1 MKNIKTKIAGGLTA
15 LALSGLALIGC
26 PEQPKA
32 EAELPKVESIK
43 SEQIDYF
50 AEFQMNP
57 KSQLVL
63 TAGDFDG
70 DGDLDL
76 IVGACAWMY
85 EDIKSKKE
93 GKLYFFENDGA
104 GNFKFKPKSEE
115 YK

>member
-50 AEFQMNP
+50 AEFQMKDDTYWSPCENCINVNCI
-57 KSQLVL
+57 K
-63 TAGDFDG
+63 TEDFPMWF
-70 DGDLDL
+70 
-76 IVGACAWMY
+76 CPY
-85 EDIKSKKE
+85 QE
-93 GKLYFFENDGA
+93 
-104 GNFKFKPKSEE
+104 
-115 YK
+115 